1 MAAWRDYLAE
11 NESAWYEE
19 VLELLRIPSISTD
32 PERASDVAATAE
44 WVAARMKKA
53 GIPEV
58 EIVAGPGHP
67 LVTGQWIVPNKPRVL
82 IYGHYDVQPVEPL
95 ELWISPPFEP
105 TVRDGKIYA
114 RGSGD
119 MKANLSEEQK
129 QFFRQQSLF
138 RDRLGRPEDVA
149 AMASFLL
156 SDDGAFVTGQV
167 MCVDGGATCR
177 P

>member
-32 PERASDVAATAE
+32 PERAGDVAATAE

-58 EIVAGPGHP
+58 EIIEGPGHP

-119 MKANLSEEQK
+119 MKANLLNVLHAVE
-129 QFFRQQSLF
+129 
-138 RDRLGRPEDVA
+138 
-149 AMASFLL
+149 
-156 SDDGAFVTGQV
+156 AF
-167 MCVDGGATCR
+167 AIE
-177 P
+177 